1 MPSFFDSLQKRVFN
15 VAKSRFG
22 FPATYVSA
30 DGLATWEGVVLFGNP
45 SEMYKLAGIPY
56 EPNRYTMEYQSGD
69 MVGLIERVHAR
80 ATDEKVTVDGVEY
93 YVTSVD
99 AVHDGETFRANLT
112 PVI

>member
-1 MPSFFDSLQKRVFN
+1 MPSYFASLQKRVFN
-15 VAKSRFG
+15 TAKSRFG
-22 FPATYVSA
+22 FTASYVSA

-69 MVGLIERVHAR
+69 LPGLLERVHER
-80 ATDEKVTVDGVEY
+80 ATNETVTIDGVSY
-93 YVTSVD
+93 FVTSVD

-112 PVI
+112 PAP